1 MYNDKVMEIFQNP
14 KNVGK
19 LSGAN
24 AVGKV
29 GNIQCGDIMKIYLK
43 INEEETIEDA
53 SFETFGCAAAIVS
66 SSVATELIKGM
77 KVEDALKL
85 KNEDI
90 IREVGELPVHKI
102 HCSVLATE
110 AIEDAV
116 KNYRKKLA
124 KLAKESKKDK
134 TTKSN
139 NTKAS
144 LDTKLAKLN
153 SLAIATEKVEVS
165 EEIVQEPK
173 VEEVKKEENIVDA
186 KSENISKLQLL
197 TKKITT
203 TTTTIKK

>member
-124 KLAKESKKDK
+124 KESKKDK